1 MTESVS
7 PKEILPAGA
16 CAKISAIDSASL
28 SNLPLEPYFHSD
40 LPRLQRVTVP
50 AFSFVI
56 TNAHGRCVLFDLG
69 LRKDWTELSPTAVAE
84 VYHDNLGIQCEKD
97 VRDILEAHEVSAESV
112 EAIILSHHHFDHIGD
127 PSRFPSSTA
136 LVVGPGVCDALMPG
150 YPDQE
155 NAEILTSDYSNRQ
168 VREIEFTQTG
178 LFILGLPAL
187 DYFNDG
193 SLYLL
198 STPGHAVGHMAA
210 LVRTTTSP
218 DSFVLLGGDA
228 CHHCGELRPSTGQ
241 SLPVSFQSSCLAR
254 FLKSQDLDGSQPF
267 FRIQRDPQYAAY
279 CHDSDEAEQTIAHLQ
294 RFDAMENIF
303 IIFAHDASLKTV
315 IDEFP
320 ATLNDWFAKGWGR
333 SGRWRFLQDFEE

>member
-112 EAIILSHHHFDHIGD
+112 EAIIL
-127 PSRFPSSTA
+127 RFVFHLFARVFPI
-136 LVVGPGVCDALMPG
+136 DAF
-150 YPDQE
+150 
-155 NAEILTSDYSNRQ
+155 RQ
-168 VREIEFTQTG
+168 GRKGKGER
-178 LFILGLPAL
+178 L
-187 DYFNDG
+187 
-193 SLYLL
+193 
-198 STPGHAVGHMAA
+198 
-210 LVRTTTSP
+210 LVR
-218 DSFVLLGGDA
+218 
-228 CHHCGELRPSTGQ
+228 
-241 SLPVSFQSSCLAR
+241 
-254 FLKSQDLDGSQPF
+254 
-267 FRIQRDPQYAAY
+267 
-279 CHDSDEAEQTIAHLQ
+279 
-294 RFDAMENIF
+294 
-303 IIFAHDASLKTV
+303 
-315 IDEFP
+315 
-320 ATLNDWFAKGWGR
+320 
-333 SGRWRFLQDFEE
+333 